1 MILRI
6 NEPFGI
12 DNPQNYPAGIVD
24 EIRELLMSGVS
35 AQPDPNREHFYDI
48 ESEDRVF
55 FIYVFPVSS
64 RVSLLATWLKHLAT
78 SVPAS
83 YVQDSMEHN

>member
-6 NEPFGI
+6 HEPFEI

-24 EIRELLMSGVS
+24 ELRKLLMSGVS
-35 AQPDPNREHFYDI
+35 AQADPKRERFYDI
-48 ESEDRVF
+48 ESDDRVF
-55 FIYVFPVSS
+55 FICVFSMSNTVT
-64 RVSLLATWLKHLAT
+64 LLATWLKHLAT

-83 YVQDSMEHN
+83 YVQGSREPN